1 MDHQDVIKAFR
12 SGATVTSVIPRMSLI
27 DTLNEVHD
35 LTVKN
40 TSGHNISTQEK
51 SQEELLGIVMSETDI
66 KYILRMTSLILRR
79 DGISTEKNLT
89 VFNVYELFPEILP
102 ESVLDDETTK
112 EVGRYLIKK
121 FVAENNL
128 FGYTKSDIPPKAEVK
143 GPSVLIQRLK
153 QSKGV
158 TIRRVPVKKKQSM
171 KSERDMKEDKRKK
184 EVTRKSKQI
193 DRLSS
198 AMNTCQAIVKPD
210 CSKPKHLVIC
220 EKYKFTPDDFKA
232 ATRAQRKVTSN
243 YSISHLKTSE
253 EFLSSDKFDKPSLV
267 GTSEGKSLASTYL
280 TKNVEDLCIK
290 ENLTIDVD
298 SELHITTC
306 YCKDKPCKCSPF
318 CTPVRA
324 YFDARDG
331 FTRKELLHDIKQ
343 CKGEAEM
350 SQLDWLINC
359 PTQLLQGD
367 SCASIVSSG
376 DIDAVVLHLFTL
388 SHLWP
393 KNENAS
399 YKNTVYVILK
409 KANHMFDIY
418 NITAILETLEKKT
431 LDKHIGIKVAI
442 ALSLGGND
450 FLPKFHSISHS
461 TKLDTYMNIESIN
474 RLLIQITEENNKVAC
489 ILFDTRVYKEYL
501 KHIYF
506 PKNYSP
512 VSLTYQEVRQISIQL
527 PSKKQKD
534 GTRNPQLWLP
544 PESVVERLAR
554 NVSCLIKY
562 YLSAGNHSAQLPDF
576 LTEGCLVKTSTGE
589 IEYDFGDD
597 AYVKDIHSVITIPQE
612 DIMLKIS
619 GKKKTTKRKMLA
631 TPQKGRNRKMK
642 PKASTPKLLLFQKII
657 SRIWNIC

>member
-1 MDHQDVIKAFR
+1 
-12 SGATVTSVIPRMSLI
+12 
-27 DTLNEVHD
+27 
-35 LTVKN
+35 
-40 TSGHNISTQEK
+40 
-51 SQEELLGIVMSETDI
+51 
-66 KYILRMTSLILRR
+66 MTSLILRR

-89 VFNVYELFPEILP
+89 VFNVYELSPEILP
-102 ESVLDDETTK
+102 ESVLDETTK

-158 TIRRVPVKKKQSM
+158 TIRRVPVKKKTEHEIREGYEGRQEEKGSY
-171 KSERDMKEDKRKK
+171 KKIKTDRSFGFKRWKADIWK
-184 EVTRKSKQI
+184 NNLIT
-193 DRLSS
+193 LSS
-198 AMNTCQAIVKPD
+198 PHIPVDVQRTVKFATLEFAGFKFSSFAHTGTEYLHHIEQNIIKIKHQLP
-210 CSKPKHLVIC
+210 CLKHLVIC
-220 EKYKFTPDDFKA
+220 EEKYKFTPDDFKA

-253 EFLSSDKFDKPSLV
+253 EVLSSDKFDKPSLV

-280 TKNVEDLCIK
+280 AKNVEDLCIK
-290 ENLTIDVD
+290 ENITIDVD

-350 SQLDWLINC
+350 SQIDWLINC

-474 RLLIQITEENNKVAC
+474 QLLIQITEENNKVAC
-489 ILFDTRVYKEYL
+489 ILFDTKSLQRILKTHLLPKEL
-501 KHIYF
+501 F
-506 PKNYSP
+506 PCQFNIPGSQ
-512 VSLTYQEVRQISIQL
+512 T
-527 PSKKQKD
+527 
-534 GTRNPQLWLP
+534 
-544 PESVVERLAR
+544 
-554 NVSCLIKY
+554 
-562 YLSAGNHSAQLPDF
+562 
-576 LTEGCLVKTSTGE
+576 
-589 IEYDFGDD
+589 
-597 AYVKDIHSVITIPQE
+597 DIHP
-612 DIMLKIS
+612 
-619 GKKKTTKRKMLA
+619 TT
-631 TPQKGRNRKMK
+631 
-642 PKASTPKLLLFQKII
+642 
-657 SRIWNIC
+657 